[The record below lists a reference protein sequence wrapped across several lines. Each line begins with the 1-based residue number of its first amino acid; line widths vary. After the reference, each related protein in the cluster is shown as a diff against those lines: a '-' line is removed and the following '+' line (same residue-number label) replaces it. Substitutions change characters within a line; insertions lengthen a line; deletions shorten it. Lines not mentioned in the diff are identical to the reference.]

1 MDAVTGERQP
11 HQVVRIGVGQARIV
25 RVTPEHLVYH
35 DKDGSEY
42 HLDLPQCSAHWARWH
57 EEHAGDFVLLPGVD
71 ANESRAWNS
80 RCVGERGACDD
91 PPWVE
96 LRSEPP
102 TRFEFE
108 SYEATYQEL
117 LGPLGKA
124 GWHTFDTN

>member
-1 MDAVTGERQP
+1 METVTGERLP
-11 HQVVRIGVGQARIV
+11 HHVVRVGVRQARIV
-25 RVTPEHLVYH
+25 RVTPEHLLYN
-35 DKDGSEY
+35 DEDGSEY
-42 HLDLPQCSAHWARWH
+42 DLELSQCAAHWVQWR
-57 EEHAGDFVLLPGVD
+57 EEHAGEFVLLPGAD
-71 ANESRAWNS
+71 AGEARAWNA

-96 LRSEPP
+96 LRSEPR

-108 SYEATYQEL
+108 SYEAVYEEL